1 MSDRLTHECGLAF
14 VRLRKPL
21 HHYQEVY
28 GDAAWGLR
36 KTYLLMQKQYNRGQ
50 DGAGLGVVKFD
61 MPAGDPYLLRV
72 RSNKHNAIERIFDAI
87 SEDTAQLGET
97 PLTAEN
103 EIAIKQQCR
112 FLGEAYLGHLRY
124 GTHSGNSVANNHP
137 FVRKSNIA
145 SRNIALA
152 GNFNMTNSNEL
163 FKQLIEYGLNPVGNN
178 DTQVILEKLS
188 HFLNKEHEHLI
199 DELSDLSG
207 RELAD
212 AVSSKLDLGRM
223 LRKAAQ
229 YWDGGYVFAS
239 LIGNGDT
246 FICRDPAGIRP
257 AFILINDEV
266 VACASERGALANVFN
281 VDPEE
286 VKQVEPGHIVVIK
299 RDGRIEDVEFTTP
312 LELKQCSF
320 ERIYFSRGNDPLIY
334 KQRKRLGANL
344 APRIFEVLGDDIKR
358 ACFSYIPNT
367 AETAFLGLLEAIDG
381 AMRSKM
387 ADHLWDKIQDG
398 SVTREDLSGLNSVRV
413 KAELIAHKDQR
424 LRTFITHDA
433 ARRDLVAHI
442 YDITRGLV
450 GEDDTLVVLDD
461 SIVRGTTLRESIIT
475 SLSQLKPKR
484 IVIVSSAPPIMYP
497 DCYGIDMSQLG
508 KFIAFEAAI
517 ELTKDRG
524 NEAILEE
531 IETKCKAQEHLPPAE
546 MKNHVISLYDQF
558 SLEEISKKVAQLVR
572 PDTIDWDGKLN
583 VIYQDVDGLHA
594 AMPAYTGDWYF
605 TGNYPTAGGNAVVN
619 RAYLNWRSGD
629 DSTRSY

>member
-1 MSDRLTHECGLAF
+1 
-14 VRLRKPL
+14 
-21 HHYQEVY
+21 
-28 GDAAWGLR
+28 
-36 KTYLLMQKQYNRGQ
+36 
-50 DGAGLGVVKFD
+50 
-61 MPAGDPYLLRV
+61 
-72 RSNKHNAIERIFDAI
+72 
-87 SEDTAQLGET
+87 
-97 PLTAEN
+97 
-103 EIAIKQQCR
+103 
-112 FLGEAYLGHLRY
+112 
-124 GTHSGNSVANNHP
+124 
-137 FVRKSNIA
+137 
-145 SRNIALA
+145 
-152 GNFNMTNSNEL
+152 
-163 FKQLIEYGLNPVGNN
+163 
-178 DTQVILEKLS
+178 
-188 HFLNKEHEHLI
+188 
-199 DELSDLSG
+199 
-207 RELAD
+207 
-212 AVSSKLDLGRM
+212 
-223 LRKAAQ
+223 
-229 YWDGGYVFAS
+229 

-387 ADHLWDKIQDG
+387 TDHLWDKIQDG

-629 DSTRSY
+629 DSIRSY